1 MEAAVS
7 DEEEEEGVGEKNQRD
22 FKCFTASSFVLFP
35 GFSRL
40 NFREGCNNPAERRR
54 RRFRTPRLSLRTIFT
69 VMCERS
75 EVRFLEI
82 SGFWRKDKDGRRRS
96 C

>member
-22 FKCFTASSFVLFP
+22 FKCFTASSFAPSP

-40 NFREGCNNPAERRR
+40 NFREGCNNPGHHVY
-54 RRFRTPRLSLRTIFT
+54 L
-69 VMCERS
+69 
-75 EVRFLEI
+75 
-82 SGFWRKDKDGRRRS
+82 
-96 C
+96 